1 MTHLL
6 FYRAGLKAINEQLK
20 VTVSVLKGFS
30 LKVTDVSNTFS
41 TEITQQAV
49 ILSTVTTEFRI

>member
-1 MTHLL
+1 MTLLL

-30 LKVTDVSNTFS
+30 LKGKVLDN
-41 TEITQQAV
+41 
-49 ILSTVTTEFRI
+49 